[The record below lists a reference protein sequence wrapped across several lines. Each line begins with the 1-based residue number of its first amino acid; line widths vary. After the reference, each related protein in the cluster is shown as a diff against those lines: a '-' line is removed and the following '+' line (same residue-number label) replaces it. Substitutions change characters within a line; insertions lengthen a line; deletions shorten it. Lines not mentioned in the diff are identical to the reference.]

1 MEQAQTSLLLRR
13 LLARIRDVM
22 AGGGEA
28 QERLNRIVRVIAE
41 DMVDDVCS
49 VYIRRAGD
57 VLELFATEGL
67 RASAVHQTR
76 LRVGEGLIG
85 TIAAQAR
92 PISLADAQRH
102 PRFAYRPETGEE
114 EYHSLMGVP
123 ILRNGRVLGV
133 VAVQNRAAR
142 EHSEEEIEI
151 LETVAMVLAEMV
163 APGQLVARD
172 ELAAVEGNALLPTR
186 IEGIVFNSGIGLGA
200 ALIHQPRF
208 RIPKLV
214 ADDVTQEH
222 ERLRTAVADMHG
234 ALDHLLESND
244 LGGGEHR
251 EVLETYRMIAQDVGW
266 LRRIGEAVAG
276 GLTAEAAVQKVHNEI
291 RVRMDDVADPYL
303 RERVHDLEDL
313 ADRLMQHL
321 QAVEEPAAQP
331 EADEDEDVVLIARSM
346 GPAQLLDYP
355 RQRVRG
361 LVLEEGSSTAHV
373 AIVAKALDIPVIG
386 HAKDILR
393 RVEGGDLVIVDA
405 DNGQVF
411 VRPGEDVRHAFV
423 ENLRL
428 HREREA
434 AYASLRDVPACSI
447 DGHQVSLRLN
457 AGLLVDL
464 QHLEETGAEGVGLYR
479 TEIPFMVRSEFP
491 DVTSQERF
499 YAKVYE
505 QVGDRPVV
513 FRTLDIGGDKLL
525 PYWDDLEEENPSMGW
540 RAIRIGLDR
549 PAMLR
554 QQFRAL
560 IRASVGRELRVMFP
574 MVAKIEEFTYARTL
588 LDKELARE
596 SGHGRP
602 VPETVLVGAM
612 LEVPALVFQLPAL
625 LDLADFVSVGSNDLF
640 QFLFASDRGNRRIAA
655 QYDVLSPVVLS
666 VLRSVV
672 EQCRAAGVPVSLCG
686 EMAGRPLEAMA
697 LIGAGFRDI
706 SMAPRAIGPVKT
718 MVRSLTVGTLEKYMT
733 SLYGVKQHT
742 VREKLRSFAQDHGVT
757 V

>member
-22 AGGGEA
+22 AGGGVA

-67 RASAVHQTR
+67 RASAVHNTR

-92 PISLADAQRH
+92 PVSLADAQSH
-102 PRFAYRPETGEE
+102 PKFAYRPETGEE
-114 EYHSLMGVP
+114 AFHSLMGVP

-133 VAVQNRAAR
+133 LAVQNRAVR
-142 EHSEEEIEI
+142 EHSEEEVEV

-172 ELAAVEGNALLPTR
+172 ELVAVEGNALLPTR
-186 IEGIVFNSGIGLGA
+186 IEGVVFNPGIGLGT

-208 RIPKLV
+208 KIPKLV
-214 ADDVTQEH
+214 ADDVAQEH
-222 ERLRTAVADMHG
+222 ERLRLAVADMHG
-234 ALDHLLESND
+234 ALDHMLEASD
-244 LGGGEHR
+244 LGRGEHR

-266 LRRIGEAVAG
+266 LRRIGEAVTG
-276 GLTAEAAVQKVHNEI
+276 GLTAEAAVQKVQNEI
-291 RVRMDDVADPYL
+291 RVRMDNVSDPYL

-321 QAVEEPAAQP
+321 KAVEEPDIQP
-331 EADEDEDVVLIARSM
+331 ETGDDVVLVARSM

-373 AIVAKALDIPVIG
+373 AIVARALDIPVIG
-386 HAKDILR
+386 HAKDTLR
-393 RVEGGDLVIVDA
+393 RVESGDLVIVDA

-411 VRPGEDVRHAFV
+411 IRPGEDVRQAFL
-423 ENLRL
+423 ENLRV

-434 AYASLRDVPACSI
+434 AYASLRDVPACSV
-447 DGHQVSLRLN
+447 DGQQVKLRLN

-464 QHLEETGAEGVGLYR
+464 QHLEDTGAEGVGLYR

-491 DVTSQERF
+491 DVDSQQRF
-499 YAKVYE
+499 YTKVYD

-513 FRTLDIGGDKLL
+513 FRTLDIGGDKVL
-525 PYWDDLEEENPSMGW
+525 PYWNDLEEENPSMGW

-560 IRASVGRELRVMFP
+560 IRASAGRELRIMFP
-574 MVAKIEEFTYARTL
+574 MIAKIEEFTYARTL
-588 LDKELARE
+588 LDKEMVRE
-596 SGHGRP
+596 RGRGRP
-602 VPETVLVGAM
+602 LPETIQVGAM

-625 LDLADFVSVGSNDLF
+625 LDKVDFLSVGSNDLF
-640 QFLFASDRGNRRIAA
+640 QFLFASDRGNRRLAT
-655 QYDVLSPVVLS
+655 QYDVLSPVVLT

-672 EQCRAAGVPVSLCG
+672 EQCSAAGVPVSLCG

-718 MVRSLTVGTLEKYMT
+718 MVRSLSVGTLEKYMA
-733 SLYGVKQHT
+733 SLYDVKRHT